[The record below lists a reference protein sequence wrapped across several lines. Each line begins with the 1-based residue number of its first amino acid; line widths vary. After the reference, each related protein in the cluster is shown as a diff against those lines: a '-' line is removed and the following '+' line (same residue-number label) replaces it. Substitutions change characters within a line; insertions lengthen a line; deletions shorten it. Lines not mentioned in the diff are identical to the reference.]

1 MLLNMDVNRVC
12 KTIVVDRMTM
22 LPTNLFLKVYTNP
35 SMIINLSL
43 SRIVIQYL
51 LKPKV
56 NAN

>member
-35 SMIINLSL
+35 FEYDN
-43 SRIVIQYL
+43 Q
-51 LKPKV
+51 PKFE
-56 NAN
+56 